1 MQNNGTHVLSYN
13 INIGSMEERERSQSE
28 IADVIRAILADYPQF
43 KKVKVTEGGG
53 GMGGASTVDVE
64 IYGYDFE
71 TTDRVAKQIQEKLLA
86 SGTVSE
92 ALLSRDEY
100 TPEYQVDF
108 DREKLAINGLNTTTA
123 AS

>member
-13 INIGSMEERERSQSE
+13 VNIGSMEERVRSQSE
-28 IADVIRAILADYPQF
+28 IADLIRKILKDYPQF

-71 TTDRVAKQIQEKLLA
+71 TTDRVAKQIQEKMLA
-86 SGTVSE
+86 SGKCAQV
-92 ALLSRDEY
+92 LLSRD
-100 TPEYQVDF
+100 
-108 DREKLAINGLNTTTA
+108 
-123 AS
+123 